1 MSTPPRSKTTAVTR
15 DSARDGP
22 GRVIVGG
29 GYKTARDARILA
41 AAQRHDPVPGAPIT
55 VTTRQPTRGG
65 AAARRMTMPAA
76 GLVRGRWRRSVG
88 GDRAR
93 HAWIER
99 RSAQPAMSTLG
110 RSRTER
116 VRLALISAAAVLT
129 IAVPSVLAASATGIN
144 IQLPNGYT
152 IAGTVKT
159 TGAVAIP
166 NA

>member
-55 VTTRQPTRGG
+55 VTTRQPTSGG
-65 AAARRMTMPAA
+65 AAARRMTTPAA

-88 GDRAR
+88 GDGAR

-99 RSAQPAMSTLG
+99 RSAQPCQPWDVPG
-110 RSRTER
+110 RSE
-116 VRLALISAAAVLT
+116 
-129 IAVPSVLAASATGIN
+129 SVS
-144 IQLPNGYT
+144 P
-152 IAGTVKT
+152 
-159 TGAVAIP
+159 
-166 NA
+166 